1 MKHFDKGQGA
11 FFMQFQGYKYI
22 KTLGK
27 MPIWA
32 LYKVKNSVTFIEFLI
47 KTVTLVFLTKTAKT

>member
-1 MKHFDKGQGA
+1 MMCSTKKHFDSGQGA

-32 LYKVKNSVTFIEFLI
+32 LYEVEKFQFS
-47 KTVTLVFLTKTAKT
+47 